1 MARKN
6 HIVGSCGIEQESIE
20 AMEMLLSLM
29 QTGVCIGGMDLGGKH
44 YQLWDYKTSQQCKR
58 PADIIVGIW
67 VNSGSYK
74 YFFVQRSRLKRLN

>member
-1 MARKN
+1 MASKKRVVKYN
-6 HIVGSCGIEQESIE
+6 GKEQESKE
-20 AMEMLLSLM
+20 EMEMLLSLM
-29 QTGVCIGGMDLGGKH
+29 QTGECIGGLDLGGKH

-74 YFFVQRSRLKRLN
+74 YF

>member
-1 MARKN
+1 MDSKKHKA
-6 HIVGSCGIEQESIE
+6 GSYDIEQDSTEE
-20 AMEMLLSLM
+20 MEMLLSLM